1 MKHHNPIL
9 VYTRQLFKNRSIF
22 YRNTSPEIY
31 KRVFAWYIKSFVTEP
46 FRWYEIITRDRQ
58 IKNHELD
65 EPPLFILG
73 HWRSGTSFLQTLLTR
88 DPARGFLHKYASVFP
103 ESFLSS
109 EPVIKPLVRK
119 ITERFET
126 KQNISKISVSWEWET
141 PGELDIAMITMFSPY
156 SLHWG
161 HVFPADKF
169 DYYMEKYAYFNTAT
183 EEEEI
188 RWKETC
194 RYLINKVSVKNDKK
208 QLIIKSPANTA
219 RIEQLLDL
227 YPNAKFVYIHRNP
240 FDVFYSNL
248 KMWNVIL
255 DNLSFQQI
263 SRKQII
269 ENILITYRK
278 LLSSYLEQRS
288 FIPKGNLIEL
298 RYETFIEDPIV
309 GLNRIYNRLSL
320 EGFDNALPAFRQFL
334 GSQENKSGSYQY
346 EPEIVSR
353 IEKEWQFSLREWPY
367 DHVRS
372 TRDR

>member
-9 VYTRQLFKNRSIF
+9 FYTKQLFENRSAF
-22 YRNTSPEIY
+22 YSNANPEIY
-31 KRVFAWYIKSFVTEP
+31 KRIFAWYMKLFVTEP

-58 IKNHELD
+58 IKNHKLD
-65 EPPLFILG
+65 RPPLFILG
-73 HWRSGTSFLQTLLTR
+73 HWRSGTSFLQTLLSR

-109 EPVIKPLVRK
+109 ESVIKPVVRK
-119 ITERFET
+119 ITDTFET

-141 PGELDIAMITMFSPY
+141 PGELDIAMATLFSPY

-169 DYYMEKYAYFNTAT
+169 DHYMEKYAYFNTAT
-183 EEEEI
+183 EEEEK

-194 RYLINKVSVKNDKK
+194 RYLINKASIKNRKK
-208 QLIIKSPANTA
+208 QLIIKSPANTG

-269 ENILITYRK
+269 EHILRTYRK

-288 FIPKGNLIEL
+288 SIPRENLIEL
-298 RYETFIEDPIV
+298 KYETFVEDPIV
-309 GLNRIYNRLSL
+309 GLDRVYNTLSL
-320 EGFDNALPAFRQFL
+320 GGFDDALPAFQQFL
-334 GSQENKSGSYQY
+334 SNQEKKSSSYQY

-367 DHVRS
+367 RPVLSNR
-372 TRDR
+372 